1 MRINLLHAHKP
12 VTCAFTSCTC
22 KVLIKSD
29 SKVGISSL
37 FIIQWHFLRQSCFIF
52 TFLLFPFLSS
62 CACEYNLAQFYRVIS
77 NHYEKRILLNFPCLF
92 NVVLPFCHNVI
103 LSFSYIYL
111 CTLQAP
117 SRNKQLT
124 FNCSPLCCM
133 DNVKLLIL
141 TLKCSAYNHILHI
154 VT

>member
-1 MRINLLHAHKP
+1 MRINLLHAHLP
-12 VTCAFTSCTC
+12 VVHAKFWLSPTPKLALVPYSLF
-22 KVLIKSD
+22 K
-29 SKVGISSL
+29 GISYASL
-37 FIIQWHFLRQSCFIF
+37 VLFSHFF
-52 TFLLFPFLSS
+52 LFPFLS
-62 CACEYNLAQFYRVIS
+62 CACDYNLAQFYRVIS

-141 TLKCSAYNHILHI
+141 TLTCSAYNHILHI